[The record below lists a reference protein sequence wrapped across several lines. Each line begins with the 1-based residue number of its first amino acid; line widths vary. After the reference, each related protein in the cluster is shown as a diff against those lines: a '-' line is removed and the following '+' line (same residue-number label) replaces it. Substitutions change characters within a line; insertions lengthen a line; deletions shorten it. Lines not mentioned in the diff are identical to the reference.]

1 MRALERF
8 GIQIKKNNYLE
19 ASVYG
24 VACLYAL
31 VEKQISD
38 YLRPF
43 HLTPAK
49 FNALMVI
56 KHIAKD
62 KGLSQIEIGR
72 RLIVTASNM
81 TRLLDKLEKEGYI
94 ERFSQQGDR
103 RVKLI
108 KISQKGYT
116 ILDKAWPGYYDK
128 ISYIANLLDKGEQKH
143 IVNLISKW
151 CARLGES
158 NNV

>member
-1 MRALERF
+1 MRTLERF

-19 ASVYG
+19 ASIYG
-24 VACLYAL
+24 VACIYAL
-31 VEKQISD
+31 MEKQIFD

-43 HLTPAK
+43 DLTPAK

-56 KHIAKD
+56 KHIGKD

-108 KISQKGYT
+108 KISQKGHSV
-116 ILDKAWPGYYDK
+116 LDKAWPGYYEK
-128 ISYIANLLDKGEQKH
+128 ISYIANLLDKDEQKD
-143 IVNLISKW
+143 IANLICKW
-151 CARLGES
+151 YARLGEN